1 MNGIFSNFDRSEI
14 LGRELYE
21 KWVDAYNRE
30 SGENRKI
37 FIPTPLNQ
45 KCVFDGILKSCQPV
59 YDHISVIEI
68 KVRSSEY
75 PSYLLEKDKL
85 NNIFEATSKPF
96 YGISQLEEVYKDPI
110 TDIRRFYVN
119 IIDQGN
125 KVKYFIYNLNQ
136 IKELIDKGQIK
147 EESGRFSKTT
157 AVNSYKVNKAVYLL
171 DTRYALT
178 FTLDKNKGVFLK

>member
-1 MNGIFSNFDRSEI
+1 M
-14 LGRELYE
+14 
-21 KWVDAYNRE
+21 
-30 SGENRKI
+30 
-37 FIPTPLNQ
+37 
-45 KCVFDGILKSCQPV
+45 
-59 YDHISVIEI
+59 
-68 KVRSSEY
+68 
-75 PSYLLEKDKL
+75 EKDKL

-136 IKELIDKGQIK
+136 IKELIDKGEIK

-171 DTRYALT
+171 DTKYALT
-178 FTLDKNKGVFLK
+178 FILDKNKGVFLK

>member
-30 SGENRKI
+30 SGEGRKI

-136 IKELIDKGQIK
+136 IKE
-147 EESGRFSKTT
+147 ESGRFSKTT

-171 DTRYALT
+171 DTKYALT
-178 FTLDKNKGVFLK
+178 FILDKNKGVFLN

>member
-1 MNGIFSNFDRSEI
+1 MNGIFNKFDRSEI

-21 KWVDAYNRE
+21 KWVDAYNKE
-30 SGENRKI
+30 SGEDRKI

-68 KVRSSEY
+68 KVRNSEF
-75 PSYLLEKDKL
+75 PSYLLEKSKL
-85 NNIFEATSKPF
+85 DNIFEATSKPF
-96 YGISQLEEVYKDPI
+96 YGVSQLEEVYKNPI

-136 IKELIDKGQIK
+136 VKELIDKGQIK
-147 EESGRFSKTT
+147 EEAGYFSRTT
-157 AVNSYKVNKAVYLL
+157 AVSSSRVNKAVYFL
-171 DTRYALT
+171 DTSLALT
-178 FTLDKNKGVFLK
+178 FTLDKNKWVFLK